1 MRIGNRVLV
10 DAAVDE
16 GCHHRLHG
24 FQSIF
29 QSIFRNIR
37 IRLELAGVDEEPPE
51 APVSAPLVHSREDL
65 PALSCDEQNT
75 SSSVQLLIRCEN
87 KNKVTSQSHG
97 HSSLCSKH
105 DVILIAHTMIK
116 INLPRP
122 RR

>member
-16 GCHHRLHG
+16 GRHHRLHG
-24 FQSIF
+24 FQIIF
-29 QSIFRNIR
+29 QSIFRSII

-51 APVSAPLVHSREDL
+51 APVPAPLVHSREDL

-75 SSSVQLLIRCEN
+75 SSSFQLPIRCEN
-87 KNKVTSQSHG
+87 KNKRTSQRHR
-97 HSSLCSKH
+97 H
-105 DVILIAHTMIK
+105 A
-116 INLPRP
+116 PRDQGVEFALLVRD

>member
-24 FQSIF
+24 FQIIF
-29 QSIFRNIR
+29 WNIR

-51 APVSAPLVHSREDL
+51 APVPPPLVHSREDL

-75 SSSVQLLIRCEN
+75 SSSVQLPVRCEYNN
-87 KNKVTSQSHG
+87 K
-97 HSSLCSKH
+97 L
-105 DVILIAHTMIK
+105 
-116 INLPRP
+116 LPRSAIGTP
-122 RR
+122 PCVQNTTSYKLHIR